1 MSSARDHIMGQ
12 IGRSLG
18 RAPLADEAKAA
29 IEQRVSAHRRNL
41 VPQRAQ
47 KPHAEQVDLFINWAE
62 THMAT
67 VQRVA
72 ETAEI
77 PAAIADY
84 LAQHNLPT
92 EIRAAPHPD
101 IDAIP
106 WDRRPLLNVQR
117 GKADI
122 AVQVS
127 LTPAFAGIAETGTLV
142 LHSGAETPTTLN
154 LVPDNHIV
162 VLRASQ
168 IVGAYEDMWDRMRD
182 KFGER
187 VMPRTVNFITGPS
200 RTGDIEQKMI
210 LGAHG
215 PRRLH
220 IVIVDDGAA

>member
-1 MSSARDHIMGQ
+1 MSTARDHILGQ

-18 RAPLADEAKAA
+18 RPALADDVRTAA
-29 IEQRVSAHRRNL
+29 EQRVAAHRRNL

-47 KPHAEQVDLFINWAE
+47 KPHAEQINLFAHWAE
-62 THMAT
+62 AHMAT
-67 VQRVA
+67 AQRVPA
-72 ETAEI
+72 NAAI
-77 PAAIADY
+77 PAAVADY

-101 IDAIP
+101 LDALP
-106 WDRRPLLNVQR
+106 WHERPLLTVKR
-117 GKADI
+117 GVAEITD
-122 AVQVS
+122 QVS
-127 LTPAFAGIAETGTLV
+127 LTPAFAGVAETGTLV

-168 IVGAYEDMWDRMRD
+168 IVGSYEDMWDRLRE

-220 IVIVDDGAA
+220 ILIVDDGAA